1 MPRSDLKK
9 VQRIALKELRG
20 LEEEVILP
28 AEKGNTTVM
37 VRCGYDRKIG
47 DVGDRHLWEAE
58 W

>member
-1 MPRSDLKK
+1 MPRSNLKK
-9 VQRIALKELRG
+9 AQRIALKELRG

-37 VRCGYDRKIG
+37 VRCGYDGKIG
-47 DVGDRHLWEAE
+47 DVGDRHQWEAE